1 MTDATQTPTRRAAP
15 AAVLGIG
22 LFLAACL
29 VPRVGLY
36 TGHAPADVKL
46 FQTFGERMLGGEIP
60 YRDFF
65 VEYPPGALPAFV
77 LPALGSSE
85 DYVILFKGLQIGFGA
100 IAIALVAL
108 TLSLLGASRRRL
120 LLATAFAALAP
131 LALGPTVLNRY
142 DLWPAA
148 LLAGAL
154 AALVSDRA
162 RLGPGLLGA
171 AVIAKG
177 YALAAVPPALFFVWA
192 RGGRN
197 GLRRGAVAF
206 AATGFLIAAPF
217 LVTGP
222 GGLRHALTIQ
232 TSRGLHIE
240 SLGGSLLAAADRL
253 GLYSA
258 HVVSGFAFE
267 LDGSLPDA
275 VATLATLV
283 QVAAVVAVWSL
294 YRRGPSS
301 GRRLVLAAAASVAAF
316 AAFGKILSPQFL
328 IWLIP
333 LVPLARGVV
342 APGLLLGALGLTQAF
357 FPDRYRGVLD
367 IGPETWLVLARNLTL
382 VALFAVLTAQ
392 LTRVERETAGPDPVV
407 ARGEQPRT

>member
-1 MTDATQTPTRRAAP
+1 MTEAAETPTRRAAP
-15 AAVLGIG
+15 AAALGAA
-22 LFLAACL
+22 LFLVACL
-29 VPRVGLY
+29 LPRIGLY
-36 TGHAPADVKL
+36 TGHAPADVRL

-60 YRDFF
+60 YRDYF

-77 LPALGSSE
+77 LPALGSSD
-85 DYVILFKGLQIGFGA
+85 DYVLLFKILQIGFGA
-100 IAIALVAL
+100 IAVALVAL
-108 TLSLLGASRRRL
+108 TLAQLGASRTQL
-120 LLATAFAALAP
+120 YLSTALAALAP

-154 AALVSDRA
+154 AALVGGRS
-162 RLGPGLLGA
+162 RLGLGLLAA

-192 RGGRN
+192 RGGRYE
-197 GLRRGAVAF
+197 LKRGAIAF
-206 AATGFLIAAPF
+206 AATAFLIAAPF
-217 LVTGP
+217 LVSGP
-222 GGLRHALTIQ
+222 GGLRHAVTIQ

-258 HVVSGFAFE
+258 DVVSGFAFE
-267 LDGSLPDA
+267 LNGSLPDA
-275 VATLATLV
+275 VAALATLV
-283 QVAAVVAVWSL
+283 QLAAVVGVWLL

-301 GRRLVLAAAASVAAF
+301 AERLVVAAAASVAAF

-333 LVPLARGVV
+333 LVPLARGLV

-367 IGPETWLVLARNLTL
+367 IGPETWLVLGRNLTL
-382 VALFAVLTAQ
+382 VALFAVLAAQ
-392 LTRVERETAGPDPVV
+392 LTRVDREAADLDPVV
-407 ARGEQPRT
+407 PLGAEPRP

>member
-1 MTDATQTPTRRAAP
+1 M
-15 AAVLGIG
+15 GIA
-22 LFLAACL
+22 LFLVACL
-29 VPRVGLY
+29 VPRIGLY
-36 TGHAPADVKL
+36 TGRAPADVKL

-77 LPALGSSE
+77 LPALGASE
-85 DYVILFKGLQIGFGA
+85 DYVVLFKSLQIGFGA
-100 IAIALVAL
+100 AAIALVAL
-108 TLSLLGASRRRL
+108 TLALLGAARRRIY
-120 LLATAFAALAP
+120 LATAFVALAP

-154 AALVSDRA
+154 AALVGGRS
-162 RLGPGLLGA
+162 RLGLGILGA

-197 GLRRGAVAF
+197 ELKRGAIAFVATVF
-206 AATGFLIAAPF
+206 VIAVPF

-222 GGLRHALTIQ
+222 GGLRHAFTIQ

-240 SLGGSLLAAADRL
+240 SLGGSILAAMDRL
-253 GLYSA
+253 GAYKA
-258 HVVSGFAFE
+258 DVVSGFAFE

-275 VATLATLV
+275 VATLAVLV
-283 QVAAVVAVWSL
+283 QLAAVAAVWIL
-294 YRRGPSS
+294 YRRRPAS
-301 GRRLVLAAAASVAAF
+301 GQRLVVAAAACVAAF

-382 VALFAVLTAQ
+382 VALFAVLAAQ
-392 LTRVERETAGPDPVV
+392 LSRVEGEAADLDPVV
-407 ARGEQPRT
+407 PVGEAART